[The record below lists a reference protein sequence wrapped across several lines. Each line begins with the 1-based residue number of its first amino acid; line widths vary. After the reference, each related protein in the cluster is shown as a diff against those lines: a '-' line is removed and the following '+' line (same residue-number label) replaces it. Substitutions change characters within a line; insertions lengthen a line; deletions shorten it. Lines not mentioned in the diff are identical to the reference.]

1 MALTACPD
9 KKNVF
14 LKNATTTTKNNFRF
28 YDRGY
33 ISQMCT
39 HKGKGY
45 IYKGY
50 EVVPL
55 IQLYNKPI
63 EEKKD
68 EMRER
73 QGDQEGR
80 VRPKKFLPQHLFIYF
95 FLFFGFPPF
104 FLRSTWGLYTA
115 CTSQQGSN

>member
-1 MALTACPD
+1 
-9 KKNVF
+9 
-14 LKNATTTTKNNFRF
+14 
-28 YDRGY
+28 
-33 ISQMCT
+33 MCT

-73 QGDQEGR
+73 QGD
-80 VRPKKFLPQHLFIYF
+80 
-95 FLFFGFPPF
+95 
-104 FLRSTWGLYTA
+104 
-115 CTSQQGSN
+115 

>member
-1 MALTACPD
+1 MNFKTQQQQQ
-9 KKNVF
+9 KK
-14 LKNATTTTKNNFRF
+14 TFRF

-45 IYKGY
+45 NYKGY

-68 EMRER
+68 EIRER
-73 QGDQEGR
+73 QGD
-80 VRPKKFLPQHLFIYF
+80 
-95 FLFFGFPPF
+95 
-104 FLRSTWGLYTA
+104 
-115 CTSQQGSN
+115 